1 MANFPL
7 FRQAATVTAAALLAA
22 LQGCARQP
30 YTPRSLDTDA
40 AAAAYTARTTEDP
53 SLKQYMVANG
63 HREADWPV
71 QRWGLVE
78 LTLLA
83 FYYRPELEVARAEA
97 RVARA
102 QADVAAQRLPMIVG
116 PRLEHHSAPGADDTP
131 WSLGLEVAIP
141 LTSGTRREALIE
153 RADYVAQAAEL
164 SVGAMAWQVRS
175 EVRARLLDVY
185 AARQR
190 NASLEREAQE
200 QQATLGMLERRLAA
214 GYASVTEVDT
224 VRLRLAQAEAELA
237 QGHTD
242 AERSLGRLAEALA
255 VPLARVREM
264 EFAFRVFEELPE
276 PPAWDGAQRTALTNR
291 LDIRRRLLE
300 FSAADAAVKLEVAR
314 QYPTFVLRPGYLW
327 DQGDNVWSFAL
338 DLVLPAT
345 LTHAPAIR
353 AAVAQREAAAQQAL
367 QQQAMVIGELDTR
380 LATYDQG
387 REGAHFAAAASVTQ
401 MARSAQ
407 MQRQFDVGQVDRL
420 ELTLT
425 RIEALLVE
433 RRAQAAR
440 IEAQRALGELENAL
454 QAPFSVGPIP
464 VAAGDQREATP

>member
-1 MANFPL
+1 MPDFL
-7 FRQAATVTAAALLAA
+7 LSRQAAVVTAAALLVA

-40 AAAAYTARTTEDP
+40 AAAAYVGRTTEDP
-53 SLKQYMVANG
+53 GLKQYMVAKG
-63 HREADWPV
+63 HGEDDWPV

-83 FYYRPELEVARAEA
+83 FYYRPELEVARAQS

-102 QADVAAQRLPMIVG
+102 QAEVAAQRPPMIVG
-116 PRLEHHSAPGADDTP
+116 PRLEHHSEPGADDTP
-131 WSLGLEVAIP
+131 WSLGFEVAIP

-153 RADYVAQAAEL
+153 QADYAAQAAEL

-185 AARQR
+185 AAQQR

-200 QQATLGMLERRLAA
+200 QRATLGMLERRLAA
-214 GYASVTEVDT
+214 GYTSVTDVDT

-264 EFAFRVFEELPE
+264 RLAFRAFEQLPE
-276 PPAWDGAQRTALTNR
+276 PPAPDAAQRTALTNR

-353 AAVAQREAAAQQAL
+353 VAAAQREAAAQQAL
-367 QQQAMVIGELDTR
+367 QQQAMAIGELDTR
-380 LATYDQG
+380 LATYAQG
-387 REGAHFAAAASVTQ
+387 REGARFAGAASVTQ
-401 MARSAQ
+401 VARSAQ

-433 RRAQAAR
+433 RRAQVAR
-440 IEAQRALGELENAL
+440 IEAHRALGELEDAL
-454 QAPFSVGPIP
+454 QAPLSSGPIP
-464 VAAGDQREATP
+464 VAVGDPGEAAP